1 MKNKKVREVKTPSI
15 RFSIPKLAARLP
27 TLWSFNIPLGGG
39 IYMGGGKLII
49 GSLSVV
55 ALGFLASMFMLIS
68 SGEQQITFPMLG
80 AQYTAPSMV
89 GNNIVDR
96 EFPADRSQ
104 TLQINMP
111 ANLRLDLISFKNI
124 NLGKSGLTD
133 AFQIAGTSTSDVIT
147 VDELI
152 IKNSEFPTMDWAN
165 GDIYLINATTSV
177 VAAGHTFSPTMSST
191 TNDVVI
197 GSGRGATSYIA
208 EDMTV
213 DRILLLQS
221 TTGGDVIID
230 KLILDGVR
238 AWVGAFNADY
248 FEIGTLTLENVRV
261 GDDGDINS
269 ADLIINSTVKVNTV
283 NDGVVEEPVY
293 IR

>member
-1 MKNKKVREVKTPSI
+1 
-15 RFSIPKLAARLP
+15 
-27 TLWSFNIPLGGG
+27 
-39 IYMGGGKLII
+39 MGGGKFVVISFSTISIGFIASLFVLIN
-49 GSLSVV
+49 
-55 ALGFLASMFMLIS
+55 
-68 SGEQQITFPMLG
+68 SGEQQITFPMPG

-111 ANLRLDLISFKNI
+111 ANLRLDLVSFKNI
-124 NLGKSGLTD
+124 NLGKQGLTD

-147 VDELI
+147 IETVT
-152 IKNSEFPTMDWAN
+152 IKNSSFPTMDWAN
-165 GDIYLINATTSV
+165 GNIFTVNATSSV
-177 VAAGHTFSPTMSST
+177 IAAGHTFSPTMASS

-197 GSGRGATSYIA
+197 GSGHGATSYIA

-221 TTGGDVIID
+221 TTGGDVVIEN
-230 KLILDGVR
+230 LILDNVN
-238 AWVGAFNADY
+238 AWTGAFNSDY
-248 FEIGTLTLENVRV
+248 FEIGTLILENIRI

-269 ADLIINSTVKVNTV
+269 ADLVINSSVSVNTV
-283 NDGVVEEPVY
+283 NDGVQEEPIW

>member
-1 MKNKKVREVKTPSI
+1 MKDKKFNTPTVR
-15 RFSIPKLAARLP
+15 FGIPNITAKLP
-27 TLWSFNIPLGGG
+27 KFWNFKIPIFGGL
-39 IYMGGGKLII
+39 YMGGGKFVVISFSTIAIGFIASLFVLIN
-49 GSLSVV
+49 
-55 ALGFLASMFMLIS
+55 

-111 ANLRLDLISFKNI
+111 ANLRLDLVSFKNI
-124 NLGKSGLTD
+124 NLGKQGLTD

-147 VDELI
+147 IETVT
-152 IKNSEFPTMDWAN
+152 IKNSSFPTMDWAN
-165 GDIYLINATTSV
+165 GNIFTVNATSSV
-177 VAAGHTFSPTMSST
+177 IAAGHTFSPTMASS

-221 TTGGDVIID
+221 TTGGDVIIAN
-230 KLILDGVR
+230 LIIDNVN
-238 AWVGAFNADY
+238 AWTGGFNADW
-248 FEIGTLTLENVRV
+248 FEIGSLVLENVKI
-261 GDDGDINS
+261 GSDANINT
-269 ADLIINSTVKVNTV
+269 ADLIINSTVYINNMT
-283 NDGVVEEPVY
+283 DGTQEQPII

>member
-1 MKNKKVREVKTPSI
+1 MKDRK
-15 RFSIPKLAARLP
+15 FSIPSLKFSLGAFGKFKL
-27 TLWSFNIPLGGG
+27 PLGSKISLPFPTG
-39 IYMGGGKLII
+39 IYLGGGKLIVV
-49 GSLSVV
+49 SLSFVV
-55 ALGFLASMFMLIS
+55 LGFLASMFLLLNT
-68 SGEQQITFPMLG
+68 GEQEITFPMLG
-80 AQYTAPSMV
+80 ASYEAPSMV
-89 GNNIVDR
+89 GSNITDA
-96 EFPADRSQ
+96 EFPMDRSQ

-111 ANLRLDLISFKNI
+111 ASLRLDVVSFKNI

-147 VDELI
+147 IETVT
-152 IKNSEFPTMDWAN
+152 IKNSSFPTMDWAN
-165 GDIYLINATTSV
+165 GDIFKINATSSV
-177 VAAGHTFSPTMSST
+177 IAAGHTFSPTMASS

-221 TTGGDVIID
+221 TTGGDVVIEN
-230 KLILDGVR
+230 LTLDNVN
-238 AWVGAFNADY
+238 AWTGAFNADY
-248 FEIGTLTLENVRV
+248 FEIGTLILENIRI

-269 ADLIINSTVKVNTV
+269 ADLVINSSVKVNTV
-283 NDGVVEEPVY
+283 NDGVQEEPIF

>member
-1 MKNKKVREVKTPSI
+1 MKDKKFNTPTVRFGIPNLTSKLP
-15 RFSIPKLAARLP
+15 RFWNFKIPI
-27 TLWSFNIPLGGG
+27 FGGL
-39 IYMGGGKLII
+39 YMGGGKFIVVSFSTIAIGFIASLFVLIN
-49 GSLSVV
+49 
-55 ALGFLASMFMLIS
+55 

-96 EFPADRSQ
+96 EFPAERSQ

-111 ANLRLDLISFKNI
+111 ASLRLDLVSFKNI

-230 KLILDGVR
+230 TLILDGVR
-238 AWVGAFNADY
+238 AWTGAFNADY
-248 FEIGTLTLENVRV
+248 FEIGTLTLENVRI

-269 ADLIINSTVKVNTV
+269 ADLVINSSVKVNTV
-283 NDGVVEEPVY
+283 NDEVQEEPVF

>member
-1 MKNKKVREVKTPSI
+1 MKDKKFNTPTVRFGIPNLTAKLP
-15 RFSIPKLAARLP
+15 RFWNFKIPI
-27 TLWSFNIPLGGG
+27 FGGL
-39 IYMGGGKLII
+39 YMGGGKFIVVSFSTIAIGFIASLFVLIN
-49 GSLSVV
+49 
-55 ALGFLASMFMLIS
+55 

-96 EFPADRSQ
+96 EFPAERSQ

-111 ANLRLDLISFKNI
+111 ASLRLDLVSFKNI

-147 VDELI
+147 IETVT
-152 IKNSEFPTMDWAN
+152 IKNSSFPTMDWAN
-165 GDIYLINATTSV
+165 GDIFKINATSSV
-177 VAAGHTFSPTMSST
+177 IAAGHTFSPTMASS

-221 TTGGDVIID
+221 TIGGDVVIEN
-230 KLILDGVR
+230 LILDNVN
-238 AWVGAFNADY
+238 AWTGAFNADY
-248 FEIGTLTLENVRV
+248 FEIGTLILENIRI

-269 ADLIINSTVKVNTV
+269 ADLVINSSVKVNTV
-283 NDGVVEEPVY
+283 NDGVQEEPVF

>member
-1 MKNKKVREVKTPSI
+1 MKDRK
-15 RFSIPKLAARLP
+15 FSIPSLKFSLGAFGRFKLPSASKLKLP
-27 TLWSFNIPLGGG
+27 FPTG
-39 IYMGGGKLII
+39 IYLGGGKLIVV
-49 GSLSVV
+49 SLSFV
-55 ALGFLASMFMLIS
+55 ALGFLASMFLLLNT
-68 SGEQQITFPMLG
+68 GEQEITFPMLG
-80 AQYTAPSMV
+80 ASYEAPSMV
-89 GNNIVDR
+89 GSNITDA
-96 EFPADRSQ
+96 EFPMDRSQ

-111 ANLRLDLISFKNI
+111 ASLRLDVVSFKNI

-147 VDELI
+147 IETVT
-152 IKNSEFPTMDWAN
+152 IKNSSFPTMDWAN
-165 GDIYLINATTSV
+165 GDIFKINATSSV
-177 VAAGHTFSPTMSST
+177 IAAGHTFSPTMASS

-221 TTGGDVIID
+221 TTGGDVVIEN
-230 KLILDGVR
+230 LILDNVN
-238 AWVGAFNADY
+238 AWTGAFNADY
-248 FEIGTLTLENVRV
+248 FEIGTLTLENVRI

-269 ADLIINSTVKVNTV
+269 ADLVINSSVKVNTV
-283 NDGVVEEPVY
+283 NDGVQEEPIF